1 MEESQQK
8 NEVYLVKSSYLY
20 SEASPNDI
28 QLPERIT
35 GGGVGWGISS
45 FTNCLASVAL
55 EGDGLSHAL
64 TVEVECGLP
73 MTLS

>member
-8 NEVYLVKSSYLY
+8 NEVYLIKSSYLY

-35 GGGVGWGISS
+35 GGGGWGGGCPVSLIALHQWLWKVMD
-45 FTNCLASVAL
+45 CLM
-55 EGDGLSHAL
+55 H
-64 TVEVECGLP
+64 
-73 MTLS
+73 